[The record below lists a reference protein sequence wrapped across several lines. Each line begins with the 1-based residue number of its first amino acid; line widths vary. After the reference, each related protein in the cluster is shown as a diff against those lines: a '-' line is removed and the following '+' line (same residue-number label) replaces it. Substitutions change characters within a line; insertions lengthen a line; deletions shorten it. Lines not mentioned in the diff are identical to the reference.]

1 MRFSTLP
8 ALVALFAT
16 CGCDNIEKVDQF
28 SLGLTTGV
36 SLAETTPQNPTIS
49 TFPDLPGLT
58 TFDLSEHEGF
68 VRRGYRAEDV
78 DFVALESATVT
89 VTAPAGQ
96 DLGFLGELRL
106 YVEAPEQPRRLM
118 ARAIEPTG
126 RSVELELTEDDL
138 KAWLVGTPGH
148 ITAEGVRSQRPEQRT
163 SLEVRVQFEVS
174 VKVL

>member
-1 MRFSTLP
+1 
-8 ALVALFAT
+8 
-16 CGCDNIEKVDQF
+16 
-28 SLGLTTGV
+28 
-36 SLAETTPQNPTIS
+36 
-49 TFPDLPGLT
+49 
-58 TFDLSEHEGF
+58 

-148 ITAEGVRSQRPEQRT
+148 ITAEGVRSQRPELRT